1 MSTQQCDTFESE
13 SDPERC
19 RWNNLIEMKAKIHS
33 DKYPINKK
41 VIEMFKFLSKLSCSG
56 PDLDKTKLTTEHN
69 VVVDRSLCDNFCMGQ
84 TIHNGGSKSE

>member
-1 MSTQQCDTFESE
+1 
-13 SDPERC
+13 
-19 RWNNLIEMKAKIHS
+19 
-33 DKYPINKK
+33 
-41 VIEMFKFLSKLSCSG
+41 MFKFLSKLSCSG